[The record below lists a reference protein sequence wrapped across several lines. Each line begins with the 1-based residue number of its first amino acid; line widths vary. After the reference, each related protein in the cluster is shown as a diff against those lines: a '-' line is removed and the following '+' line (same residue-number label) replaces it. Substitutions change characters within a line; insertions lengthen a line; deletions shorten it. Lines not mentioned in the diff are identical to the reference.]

1 MTQIPQPTPFPS
13 TSANLL
19 QAALGLLTEIGGVV
33 ASTTEL
39 RPILEAVVQ
48 KTTALMQADEGS
60 IKLLGADSSAPAQ
73 TIVRKDR
80 DLGLGSWEMPITM
93 SVMGYLMAKKRPV
106 ATPDILDDPEFSG
119 LRNTESHVR
128 AVLAV
133 PLVVENR
140 ITGFLAVTNRT
151 PGRKWRA
158 DEIELM
164 GIVGNNSAVM
174 IEQARLRAE
183 AAEKK
188 RIEEENR
195 RLERELD
202 LAREIQMGLVPA
214 APLPFGPWEVHGRV
228 VPARQVGGDYFDF
241 FPLGD
246 DRLAITIADVSGK
259 GVPAALVMSNLQA
272 TLRAFCDGVRS
283 GAEIVKNV
291 NQRMSLSASGGKF
304 VTLFYAEIDRRTERI
319 RYVNA
324 GHNYPYVRRADGHL
338 DTLETG
344 GLLVGLFPEAEY
356 SEGEAAFG
364 AGDALL
370 LFSDGL
376 TEAMDTLGGQF
387 GEERLEPLW
396 REVGAVAPG
405 EALARLFAEIERFR
419 GSASQSDDMTAVVVS
434 PRRA

>member
-1 MTQIPQPTPFPS
+1 MTQPIQPTPVPA

-19 QAALGLLTEIGGVV
+19 QAALHLLTEIGGVV

-39 RPILEAVVQ
+39 RPILDAVVQ

-60 IKLLGADSSAPAQ
+60 IKLLGADASAPAQ

-80 DLGLGSWEMPITM
+80 DLALGSWEMPITM
-93 SVMGYLMAKKRPV
+93 SVMGYLMAKNRPV
-106 ATPDILDDPEFSG
+106 ATPDILDDPEFAG
-119 LRNTESHVR
+119 LRGFQSHVR

-151 PGRKWRA
+151 PGRKWRP
-158 DEIELM
+158 DEVELM

-188 RIEEENR
+188 RVEEENR

-214 APLPFGPWEVHGRV
+214 EGLAFAPWEVHGRV

-241 FPLGD
+241 FPLGP
-246 DRLAITIADVSGK
+246 DRLAIAIADVSGK
-259 GVPAALVMSNLQA
+259 GVPAALLMSNLQA
-272 TLRAFCDGVRS
+272 TLRAFCDGARTA
-283 GAEIVKNV
+283 AEIVRHV
-291 NQRMSLSASGGKF
+291 NQRMALASSGGKF
-304 VTLFYAEIDRRTERI
+304 VTLFYAELDRGAGRI
-319 RYVNA
+319 RFVNA
-324 GHNYPYVRRADGHL
+324 GHNFPYVRRADGRL
-338 DTLETG
+338 ETLETG
-344 GLLVGLFPEAEY
+344 GLLVGLFPEADY
-356 SEGEAAFG
+356 TEGETAFG
-364 AGDALL
+364 PDDALL

-376 TEAMDTLGGQF
+376 PEAMDTLGGQF

-396 REVGAVAPG
+396 REVGAAPAG
-405 EALARLFAEIERFR
+405 EALARLFDEIERFR

>member
-1 MTQIPQPTPFPS
+1 MTQPPQPTPFPS

-19 QAALGLLTEIGGVV
+19 QAALTLLTEIGGVV

-39 RPILEAVVQ
+39 RPILDAVVQ

-60 IKLLGADSSAPAQ
+60 IKLLGADASAPAQ

-93 SVMGYLMAKKRPV
+93 SVMGYLMAKNRPV
-106 ATPDILDDPEFSG
+106 ATPDILDDPEFGG
-119 LRNTESHVR
+119 LRNFQSHVR

-151 PGRKWRA
+151 PGRKWRP

-188 RIEEENR
+188 RVEEENK

-202 LAREIQMGLVPA
+202 LARDIQMGLVPA
-214 APLPFGPWEVHGRV
+214 EPVDFGPWEVHGRV

-259 GVPAALVMSNLQA
+259 GVPAALLMSNLQA
-272 TLRAFCDGVRS
+272 TLRAFGDGARS
-283 GAEIVKNV
+283 PAAIVKHV
-291 NQRMSLSASGGKF
+291 NQRMSLASSGGKF
-304 VTLFYAEIDRRTERI
+304 VTLFYAEIDRSAQRI
-319 RYVNA
+319 RFVNA
-324 GHNYPYVRRADGHL
+324 GHNFPYLRRADGRL
-338 DTLETG
+338 ETLEIG
-344 GLLVGLFPEAEY
+344 GLIVGLFPEAEY
-356 SEGEAAFG
+356 AEGETAFG
-364 AGDALL
+364 AEDALL
-370 LFSDGL
+370 MFSDGL
-376 TEAMDTLGGQF
+376 PEAMDTLGGQF
-387 GEERLEPLW
+387 GEERIEPLW
-396 REVGAVAPG
+396 RELATATAG
-405 EALARLFAEIERFR
+405 EVLARLFDEIERFR